1 MTKNNSMEGIND
13 MTKVTELP
21 EEEYIYPGTRACA
34 GCSMALI
41 YRIALKALGSNT
53 IITVPASCLTVLH
66 GMQGFCTT
74 KVSVLHTPFATT
86 GASASGIVASLE
98 EKGLSDDINVVAFAG
113 DGGTVDIGIQ
123 SLSGA
128 VERGT
133 NFIFA
138 CYDNEAYMNT
148 GVQRSGSTPPGAFS
162 TTTPEGK
169 TGYKKNMAKILEAH
183 GIPYVATAISSY
195 PLDIYDK
202 FLRAKMIY
210 GSKYIHILA
219 PCPPGWGY
227 DPKDSI
233 KIGRLAVQTGFWPLY
248 EVIDGKFILSKD
260 SAKYVDPSKRKPIEE
275 YLTAQK
281 RFKRI
286 NTEQIGLYKTYV
298 NDIWQEIK
306 ERIERQPN

>member
-1 MTKNNSMEGIND
+1 MDI
-13 MTKVTELP
+13 P
-21 EEEYIYPGTRACA
+21 EEEFIYPGTRACA
-34 GCSMALI
+34 GCSMALL
-41 YRIALKALGSNT
+41 YRIALKALGPKT

-98 EKGLSDDINVVAFAG
+98 DKGLADDVNVVAFAG

-148 GVQRSGSTPPGAFS
+148 GVQRSGSTPPGAYS
-162 TTTPEGK
+162 TTTPNGK
-169 TGYKKNMAKILEAH
+169 VGYKKNMAKIMEAH

-195 PLDIYDK
+195 PLDLYDK
-202 FLRAKMIY
+202 FKNAQNIY
-210 GSKYIHILA
+210 GPKYIHILA

-227 DPKDSI
+227 NPKDSI
-233 KIGRLAVQTGFWPLY
+233 EIGRLAVQTGFWPLY
-248 EVIDGKFILSKD
+248 EVINGKFILSKD
-260 SAKYVDPSKRKPIEE
+260 SKRFLDPTKRKPIEE
-275 YLTAQK
+275 YLKIQK
-281 RFKRI
+281 RFRTI
-286 NTEQIGLYKTYV
+286 SESQIENYRRYISDL
-298 NDIWQEIK
+298 WEAIK
-306 ERIERQPN
+306 ERIEKK

>member
-1 MTKNNSMEGIND
+1 MDI
-13 MTKVTELP
+13 P
-21 EEEYIYPGTRACA
+21 EEEFIYPGTRACA
-34 GCSMALI
+34 GCSMALL
-41 YRIALKALGSNT
+41 YRIALKALGPKT

-98 EKGLSDDINVVAFAG
+98 DKGLADDVNVVAFAG

-148 GVQRSGSTPPGAFS
+148 GVQRSGSTPPGAYS
-162 TTTPEGK
+162 TTTPNGK
-169 TGYKKNMAKILEAH
+169 VGYKKNMAKIMEAH

-195 PLDIYDK
+195 PLDLYDK
-202 FLRAKMIY
+202 FKNAQNIF
-210 GSKYIHILA
+210 GPKYIHILA

-227 DPKDSI
+227 NPKDSI
-233 KIGRLAVQTGFWPLY
+233 EIGRLAVQTGFWPLY
-248 EVIDGKFILSKD
+248 EVINGKFILSKD
-260 SAKYVDPSKRKPIEE
+260 SKRFLDPTKRKPIEE
-275 YLTAQK
+275 YLKIQK
-281 RFKRI
+281 RFRTI
-286 NTEQIGLYKTYV
+286 SESQIENYRRYISDL
-298 NDIWQEIK
+298 WEAIK
-306 ERIERQPN
+306 ERIEKK